1 MSLEEI
7 IKKVEKARAEGKKVN
22 TQHMVDLCI
31 KNQIP
36 PPTMFR
42 EAAQKGLMGVFR

>member
-1 MSLEEI
+1 MTLEEI
-7 IKKVEKARAEGKKVN
+7 IKKIEKARSEGKKVK
-22 TQHMVDLCI
+22 TQEMVDLCI

-36 PPTMFR
+36 PPTMFK